1 MVLYVIPDPAPPS
14 PAPLML
20 VLDYLNGNPTFM
32 ANFIYAG
39 QHAAAG
45 EVLAFPA
52 HQGASWNNGLDTNGN
67 PQIDIDFLTHVIAD
81 ATNNLPVDS
90 SNISMTGYSEGG
102 FMADLFG
109 CTRPDLLAGFGM
121 VAAAQLK
128 TTACETGTPLKM
140 VIIAGTKDSHVP
152 YNGFGSLQSAP
163 LTLSQWEST
172 DRCSGPETATTLPTR
187 VNDGTTVVKHQIANC
202 PALLYQVV
210 NGGHNWPGSQ
220 TTASTVLLGTTSQNI
235 DATSAQWDFFTGP

>member
-1 MVLYVIPDPAPPS
+1 MVLYVIPNPAPPS
-14 PAPLML
+14 PAPLMI

-52 HQGASWNNGLDTNGN
+52 HLGSSWNNGLSGD
-67 PQIDIDFLTHVIAD
+67 PQVDLDFLTDVITD
-81 ATNNLPVDS
+81 ATDNMPVDS

-109 CTRPDLLAGFGM
+109 CTKPRLLAGFGM
-121 VAAAQLK
+121 VGAAQLK
-128 TTACETGTPLKM
+128 STLCETGTRLKM
-140 VIIAGTKDSHVP
+140 MIIAGTKDNEVP
-152 YNGFGSLQSAP
+152 YNGFGSLQSEP
-163 LTLSQWEST
+163 LTLSQWEGI
-172 DRCSGPETATTLPTR
+172 DQCSGSEAATTLPNT
-187 VNDGTTVVKHQIANC
+187 VNDGTTIVKHQIPGC
-202 PALLYQVV
+202 PALIYQVV

-220 TTASTVLLGTTSQNI
+220 VTASTILLGTTSQNL
-235 DATSAQWDFFTGP
+235 DATTAQWQFFTSP